1 MKKNKKRFQKR
12 FKLISDPSNYQ
23 RKLLS
28 VPITVPFTLNPFA
41 LKPIDYDNPIDLLS
55 SDHIRVQPHLNAIL
69 VTESRPIIRI
79 LSGFYPFE
87 ILPGVLLLC
96 RSSKLFSSL
105 MFELLFICLLDRIF
119 SIPRVAVTGLSPDK
133 STLKTL
139 LVS

>member
-1 MKKNKKRFQKR
+1 MLKSSTRFSGRK
-12 FKLISDPSNYQ
+12 FISSRQVSHKIYFQ
-23 RKLLS
+23 ESGRQS
-28 VPITVPFTLNPFA
+28 FFIGI

-69 VTESRPIIRI
+69 VTESRPIICI

-133 STLKTL
+133 STLN
-139 LVS
+139 